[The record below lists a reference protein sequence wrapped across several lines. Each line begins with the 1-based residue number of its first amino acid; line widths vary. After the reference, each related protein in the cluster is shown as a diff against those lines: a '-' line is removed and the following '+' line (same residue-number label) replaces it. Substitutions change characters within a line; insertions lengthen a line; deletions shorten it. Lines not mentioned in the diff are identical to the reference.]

1 MLDSTSTAME
11 TMDAAVARLERAG
24 YADALRARAD
34 GFLEPR
40 TGRVHPPET
49 LIVDE
54 IVRFEGESDP
64 ADEAVLFALR
74 ARDQSVRATFVAT
87 YGPSADPVSG
97 PLIKRLDTEIS
108 RSSKPRTGSDSAGS
122 SSGPRP

>member
-1 MLDSTSTAME
+1 MLDSDSTAME
-11 TMDAAVARLERAG
+11 TLDVAIARLERAG
-24 YADALRARAD
+24 YADALRASAE
-34 GFLEPR
+34 GFLELR
-40 TGRVHPPET
+40 TGRIHPPET

-74 ARDQSVRATFVAT
+74 SRDQSVRATFVAT

-97 PLIKRLDTEIS
+97 SLIKRLDT
-108 RSSKPRTGSDSAGS
+108 RVGQPV
-122 SSGPRP
+122 GPAEDGV

>member
-1 MLDSTSTAME
+1 ME
-11 TMDAAVARLERAG
+11 TLVSAVQRLERAG
-24 YADALRARAD
+24 YADALRARPD
-34 GFLEPR
+34 GFLAVR
-40 TGRVHPPET
+40 TGRILPPET

-74 ARDQSVRATFVAT
+74 SRDDSVRATFVAA

-97 PLIKRLDTEIS
+97 SLIRRLEIEERTHQPGTRQITTS
-108 RSSKPRTGSDSAGS
+108 RDQPCGETDEGV
-122 SSGPRP
+122 

>member
-1 MLDSTSTAME
+1 MANPPPMADSSME
-11 TMDAAVARLERAG
+11 TLHAAVARLERAG
-24 YADALRARAD
+24 YAAALRARAD
-34 GFLEPR
+34 GFLELR
-40 TGRVHPPET
+40 TGRIHPPET

-74 ARDQSVRATFVAT
+74 SRDESVRATFVAT

-97 PLIKRLDTEIS
+97 PLIKRLDTSLS
-108 RSSKPRTGSDSAGS
+108 RSSRPRTGSD
-122 SSGPRP
+122 

>member
-54 IVRFEGESDP
+54 IVPFEGERDP
-64 ADEAVLFALR
+64 ADEAVLVALR
-74 ARDQSVRATFVAT
+74 AGDQSVRATFAAT

-108 RSSKPRTGSDSAGS
+108 RSSRPRTGSDSAGS
-122 SSGPRP
+122 S